1 MGVEAHKGLPQGKVL
16 APSKL
21 AHVVLRTKNFSS
33 MVSFYKIFL
42 GAHATYENKQLA
54 FLTYD
59 DEHHRVAI
67 VDVPNT
73 TLRDRN
79 SAGMDHVASTFN
91 SLRDLTLAYKQ
102 RAAYGILPLCS
113 INHGPTMSLYYQ
125 DPDGNKIETQVD
137 LFDTLEEIAFYTTPE
152 FNENPIGVDVD
163 PEDIIKRLDNGEEEK
178 SIKKRP
184 RIGPRGPDSIV
195 MPSEPT
201 WIGPD

>member
-1 MGVEAHKGLPQGKVL
+1 MGVEAHKVLPQGKVL
-16 APSKL
+16 EPSKL
-21 AHVVLRTKNFSS
+21 AHVVLNFSS

-42 GAHATYENKQLA
+42 DAHATYENKQLA

-67 VDVPNT
+67 VDIPNT

-79 SAGMDHVASTFN
+79 STGMDHVAFTFN

-102 RAAYGILPLCS
+102 RAAYGILPFWS

-125 DPDGNKIETQVD
+125 NPDGNKIETQVD
-137 LFDTLEEIAFYTTPE
+137 LFDTLEEEIAFFSTLE

>member
-1 MGVEAHKGLPQGKVL
+1 MGVEAHKVPPQGKVL

-67 VDVPNT
+67 AAVPNT
-73 TLRDRN
+73 TVRDL
-79 SAGMDHVASTFN
+79 SSTGMDHIAFTFN

-102 RAAYGILPLCS
+102 RAAY
-113 INHGPTMSLYYQ
+113 
-125 DPDGNKIETQVD
+125 
-137 LFDTLEEIAFYTTPE
+137 E
-152 FNENPIGVDVD
+152 FNENPIGVEVD
-163 PEDIIKRLDNGEEEK
+163 PEDIIKRLDNGEGEK

-184 RIGPRGPDSIV
+184 HIGPRGSDSIV
-195 MPSEPT
+195 MSSELA
-201 WIGPD
+201 WVGPE